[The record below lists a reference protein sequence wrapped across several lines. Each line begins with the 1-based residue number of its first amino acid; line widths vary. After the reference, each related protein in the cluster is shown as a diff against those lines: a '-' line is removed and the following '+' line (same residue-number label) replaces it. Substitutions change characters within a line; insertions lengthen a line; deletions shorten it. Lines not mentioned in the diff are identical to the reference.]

1 MSAQAQ
7 TVASVARRGYL
18 DGWNDDELL
27 ARQVVKL
34 LEELGELASTIET
47 DDPAMSEFFASIVRA
62 GKQARYVFDHP
73 AWFAGATIADTK
85 AARHELVDCEVVL
98 AVMAHALDV
107 PDLAFAASQ
116 KALADEVR
124 GVRKQG
130 RVTGPDANGHYG
142 FGCVLV
148 PLEADDGK

>member
-18 DGWNDDELL
+18 DGWNDGELL

-34 LEELGELASTIET
+34 MEELGELASTIET
-47 DDPAMSEFFASIVRA
+47 DDPAMAGFFASVVRA
-62 GKQARYVFDHP
+62 GKQSRGVFDRS
-73 AWFAGATIADTK
+73 ALFVGATIADTQ

-116 KALADEVR
+116 KALADEAR
-124 GVRKQG
+124 GVR
-130 RVTGPDANGHYG
+130 RNGN
-142 FGCVLV
+142 
-148 PLEADDGK
+148 